1 MGNRKPLKLSPIE
14 NPYEKK
20 ENKEQNNIP
29 TRKAHQKDGDTK
41 QKETVIYSLNVNWK
55 TLRKRYKQ
63 ERNNV
68 TVN

>member
-41 QKETVIYSLNVNWK
+41 QKETVIYSLNVN
-55 TLRKRYKQ
+55 
-63 ERNNV
+63 
-68 TVN
+68 